1 MLTRLNVASIY
12 VLDKD
17 EALDFYV
24 NKLGL
29 EVGSDF
35 TQGSYR
41 WLTVRVPG
49 QPDVEINLEQPGPPL
64 HDEATAEQL
73 RELITKGALSG
84 LVFHTDD
91 ARALYETLQE
101 RGVTDF
107 TQEPIDHFY
116 GTDMGLRDP
125 FGNAIRILERKSA
138 AGGDRLIDPERSPPM
153 PATKTT
159 DEASRRP
166 PARPTTSSPTKS
178 EPPCRQPLESASR
191 KPASAPRR
199 SATPASRRCA
209 PRSPRCRRPIARW
222 ANGSTRS

>member
-1 MLTRLNVASIY
+1 MINKLNVTSVW

-29 EVGSDF
+29 EKGSDVK
-35 TQGSYR
+35 QGDYR

-49 QPDVEINLEQPGPPL
+49 EPGVEIGLEQPGPPL
-64 HDEATAEQL
+64 HDEATADQL
-73 RELITKGALSG
+73 RELISKGALSG

-91 ARALYETLQE
+91 ARGLYATLQE

-125 FGNAIRILERKSA
+125 FGNAIRILERKAGA
-138 AGGDRLIDPERSPPM
+138 AA
-153 PATKTT
+153 AT
-159 DEASRRP
+159 A
-166 PARPTTSSPTKS
+166 
-178 EPPCRQPLESASR
+178 
-191 KPASAPRR
+191 
-199 SATPASRRCA
+199 
-209 PRSPRCRRPIARW
+209 
-222 ANGSTRS
+222 